1 VVEHDLAKVGV
12 AGSNPVSRS
21 NIHPVRPSGRRSQV
35 VRRGSAKPVFV
46 SSILTAA
53 SIYSRRAIRFASV
66 PAGLRRWLA
75 REPTDDQFPVLRRR
89 GIRRQIWPRRID
101 EFRQAVALR
110 GIGTAKATIAKQLGV
125 PRSTVRY
132 WLERSAGVAQS
143 AEAIGLKPIQ
153 CGFDS
158 HHQHQDPPYAYLLGM
173 YLGDGCI
180 SRMPR
185 TYRLR
190 IFLHRNHTAAIERV
204 TAAIRS
210 LLPDHRVGCVGTR
223 SACVVVTSY
232 YNGWPELFPQH
243 GAGRKHNRPIV
254 LAPWQVEIVER
265 HPSEFLR
272 GLIESDGSRH
282 RRIVRGKNYPAYS
295 FTNHS
300 ADIRNLFMSTCERL
314 GVRARQANAVTIS
327 IARRPDV
334 ARLDLLFGYTPD
346 SPTELPAAVEGG
358 DRVAQEEVGDAED
371 LVDDGLQGAAG
382 APPAGEV
389 VGLVAGGPDDGG
401 DLALEA

>member
-21 NIHPVRPSGRRSQV
+21 NTRRIRPSWRRSQV

-53 SIYSRRAIRFASV
+53 SISSRRTIRFASL
-66 PAGLRRWLA
+66 PTGMQRWLV
-75 REPTDDQFPVLRRR
+75 REPTDDWFPARRR
-89 GIRRQIWPRRID
+89 VGIRPRRVD
-101 EFRQAVALR
+101 EFKRAVALH
-110 GIGTAKATIAKQLGV
+110 GAGTAKATIAKQLGV

-153 CGFDS
+153 CGFES
-158 HHQHQDPPYAYLLGM
+158 HHQHHESSYAYLLGM
-173 YLGDGCI
+173 YLGDGYI

-185 TYRLR
+185 TYVLR
-190 IFLHRNHTAAIERV
+190 IFLHRNQLAAIERV

-210 LLPDHRVGCVGTR
+210 LLPDHRVGCVATR

-232 YNGWPELFPQH
+232 YNRWPEFVPQH
-243 GAGRKHNRPIV
+243 GVGRKHNRPIV
-254 LAPWQVEIVER
+254 LAPWQVDIVQR
-265 HPSEFLR
+265 HSGEFLR

-295 FTNHS
+295 FCNHS

-334 ARLDLLFGYTPD
+334 ARLDRLFGYAGEVPA
-346 SPTELPAAVEGG
+346 ELPAAVGGG
-358 DRVAQEEVGDAED
+358 DRVAEQEIGDAED
-371 LVDDGLQGAAG
+371 LVDGGLEGAAG
-382 APPAGEV
+382 APPARRV
-389 VGLVAGGPDDGG
+389 AGLVAGGADDGG